1 MNACWLERKGEPLA
15 SVVHLAERRPRWI
28 QRVGPWVGIGTGPG
42 ALAVGGA
49 LVDRFSPPA
58 LVGVI
63 LVGGLLLAAL
73 ATAQGWV
80 SWRRRQPL
88 AAQAEAVFGGFGKAL
103 NLAMAL
109 GLLGWLGFYIG
120 LGGAMTA
127 HLLGLPDPLGALL
140 LTALLAGVAGRG
152 VDRWN
157 ALAGWTA
164 VAAVLTALLVFW
176 RVGVTWPAPP
186 WHAPRALD
194 LGVGL
199 TQVVAYAII
208 FALRAGDFTWDLEQ
222 VEDVWKVGG
231 VLYGTLVI
239 FMGMGALMGWT
250 LGRWNP
256 AEALAHTPGAALG
269 ELLLCL
275 ATIAPALSALHS
287 ASLATSALLPVPSAF
302 LWIALLGGILGAG
315 RFDRELLPFLDGLGL
330 AMPPALVVMLFHE
343 WVPYELS
350 PFLRAVAWLA
360 GAGGAL
366 GLRCLAVP
374 FPMLGGMLIAMVIL
388 GTGAVGSKRIRT
400 RNTAQPRAEES
411 GRSTH

>member
-1 MNACWLERKGEPLA
+1 MRAGTDPANRSTPW
-15 SVVHLAERRPRWI
+15 VRWG
-28 QRVGPWVGIGTGPG
+28 QRVGPWLGIGTGPG

-49 LVDRFSPPA
+49 LADRFSPPA

-63 LVGGLLLAAL
+63 LVGGFLLTAL
-73 ATAQGWV
+73 ATAQGWR

-88 AAQAEAVFGGFGKAL
+88 AAQAEAVFGKFGKAL

-186 WHAPRALD
+186 WRAPRALD

-208 FALRAGDFTWDLEQ
+208 FALRAGDFTWDLERA
-222 VEDVWKVGG
+222 EDVWKVGG

-256 AEALAHTPGAALG
+256 AEALTRTPGATLG
-269 ELLLCL
+269 ELLLSL
-275 ATIAPALSALHS
+275 AVIAPALSALHS
-287 ASLATSALLPVPSAF
+287 ASLALSALLPRPPGFLS
-302 LWIALLGGILGAG
+302 LWIALFGGILGAG
-315 RFDRELLPFLDGLGL
+315 RFDQRLLPFLDGLGL
-330 AMPPALVVMLFHE
+330 AMPPALIVMLANE
-343 WVPYELS
+343 GLGLDLPS
-350 PFLRAVAWLA
+350 SLRAGAWLA
-360 GAGGAL
+360 GAVGAL
-366 GLRCLAVP
+366 GLRFVAFP
-374 FPMLGGMLIAMVIL
+374 FPMMGGLLIALAVLGLGIL
-388 GTGAVGSKRIRT
+388 GSKVWRACAQAGAKEPVSHPST
-400 RNTAQPRAEES
+400 DSHPR
-411 GRSTH
+411 

>member
-1 MNACWLERKGEPLA
+1 MKKAMNAGKSQRGWMKAVADPADR
-15 SVVHLAERRPRWI
+15 STPRVRWG
-28 QRVGPWVGIGTGPG
+28 QRVGPWLGIGTGPG

-49 LVDRFSPPA
+49 LADRFSPPA

-88 AAQAEAVFGGFGKAL
+88 AAQAEVVFGGFGKAL

-140 LTALLAGVAGRG
+140 LTAILAGAAGRG

-157 ALAGWTA
+157 AMAGWTA
-164 VAAVLTALLVFW
+164 VAAVLTALLVFR

-186 WHAPRALD
+186 WQVPGVMD

-208 FALRAGDFTWDLEQ
+208 FALRAGDFTWDLER
-222 VEDVWKVGG
+222 ETDIWKVGG
-231 VLYGTLVI
+231 ALYGTLVI

-250 LGRWNP
+250 LGHWNP
-256 AEALAHTPGAALG
+256 AEALAHTPGAVLG
-269 ELLLCL
+269 ELLLSL

-287 ASLATSALLPVPSAF
+287 ASLAISALLPVPSASF
-302 LWIALLGGILGAG
+302 WIALMGGVLGAG
-315 RFDRELLPFLDGLGL
+315 RFDRGLLPFLDGLGL
-330 AMPPALVVMLFHE
+330 AMPPALIVMLFDE
-343 WVPYELS
+343 WAPIDLS
-350 PFLRAVAWLA
+350 PSLRAGAWLA

-366 GLRCLAVP
+366 GLRYLAVP
-374 FPMLGGMLIAMVIL
+374 FPMLGGMAIALAVL
-388 GTGAVGSKRIRT
+388 GVGAVGSKKMWK
-400 RNTAQPRAEES
+400 AA
-411 GRSTH
+411 